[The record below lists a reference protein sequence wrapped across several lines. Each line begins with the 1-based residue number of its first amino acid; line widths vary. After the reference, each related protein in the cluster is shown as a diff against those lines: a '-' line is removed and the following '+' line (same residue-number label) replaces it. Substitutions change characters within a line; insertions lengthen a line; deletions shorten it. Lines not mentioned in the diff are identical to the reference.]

1 MRELTESEQA
11 MLHQLRAK
19 HNTNAKG
26 VLKRTPSQFI
36 HDYGWFYEP
45 APLPE
50 AVKPGNPNECY
61 NNALVLALNDPT
73 LIYVEGFA
81 AGAGG
86 LRIHH
91 AWATDGTGRAVDNT
105 WDAPGV
111 VYVGVPFKC
120 GFVSLTGLK
129 NKGVGSLLADY
140 ANDFPLLRELS
151 DQPEKWL
158 EPGGEGIVRIADQ
171 T

>member
-1 MRELTESEQA
+1 MRELTEHEQA
-11 MLHQLRAK
+11 MLRQLRA
-19 HNTNAKG
+19 NDGTNAKG
-26 VLKRTPSQFI
+26 ILKRTPSQFI

-45 APLPE
+45 APLPK
-50 AVKPGNPNECY
+50 AVGAGDADECY
-61 NNALVLALNDPT
+61 NNALVLALNDPS

-81 AGAGG
+81 AGPGG

-91 AWATDGTGRAVDNT
+91 AWATDGNGRAIDNT
-105 WDAPGV
+105 WKIPGV

-120 GFVSLTGLK
+120 GFVSLMGLK
-129 NKGVGSLLADY
+129 NKGVGSLMVDY

-158 EPGGEGIVRIADQ
+158 DPSGKGVVRIADQ
-171 T
+171 E

>member
-1 MRELTESEQA
+1 MRELTESERA
-11 MLHQLRAK
+11 MLHRLRAK
-19 HNTNAKG
+19 HGTNAKG

-45 APLPE
+45 APLPD
-50 AVKPGNPNECY
+50 AVNPGNSNECY
-61 NNALVLALNDPT
+61 NNALVLALNEPS

-81 AGAGG
+81 AGPGG

-91 AWATDGTGRAVDNT
+91 AWATDGTGRAIDNT
-105 WDAPGV
+105 WDAPDV

-129 NKGVGSLLADY
+129 NKGVGSLLDDY

-151 DQPEKWL
+151 DEPEKWL
-158 EPGGEGIVRIADQ
+158 EPGGKGIVRIADQ
-171 T
+171 K